1 MDGFIF
7 PFFISE
13 LYIFSTI
20 HTNYFYHQRIKMIY
34 FKVKHL
40 DSSGKLP
47 SYVFV
52 LSQRGESHDET
63 MYFPTIF
70 CVMFELGMF

>member
-1 MDGFIF
+1 
-7 PFFISE
+7 
-13 LYIFSTI
+13 
-20 HTNYFYHQRIKMIY
+20 MIY